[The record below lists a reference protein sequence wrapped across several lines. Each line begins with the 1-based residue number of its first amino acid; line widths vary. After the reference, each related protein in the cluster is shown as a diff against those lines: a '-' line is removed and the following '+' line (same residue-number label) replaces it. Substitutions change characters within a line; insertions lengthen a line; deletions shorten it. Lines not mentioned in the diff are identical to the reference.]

1 MITVKAKYLQLS
13 RAVEVR
19 EEDFVLHPRSCYR
32 ELLEA
37 VMKKHPTLTY
47 ISMLVLVDG
56 VPPNP
61 DTELKDR
68 DEVDFIASPM
78 GG

>member
-13 RAVEVR
+13 RAVEAK
-19 EEDFVLHPRSCYR
+19 EEDFVLHAHSSYR
-32 ELLEA
+32 ELLEV

-47 ISMLVLVDG
+47 FAMLVLVDG

>member
-13 RAVEVR
+13 RAVEVKG
-19 EEDFVLHPRSCYR
+19 EDFVLHPHSCYR

-37 VMKKHPTLTY
+37 VMKKHPSLTY
-47 ISMLVLVDG
+47 IAMLVLVNG
-56 VPPNP
+56 VPPSP

-68 DEVDFIASPM
+68 DEVDFVASPM